1 MDQVKEIAVQ
11 YGMDA
16 LIWVLTLVVTTYVA
30 PAAKRALDAIEDEK
44 KREQIKAAA
53 GGLYKF
59 VEAITSKTANKYD
72 DRAAELY
79 AIFVREVGRSPTES
93 EKRNVKQSLALAK
106 FDAQFPNASAK
117 DRAMFIDVLA
127 STAAEDHL
135 PQASQRLVK
144 RAGTVSNGDA
154 DGLSG
159 SVQIT
164 RPVPPVRSVSVS
176 PAPSA
181 PSARGISDGSVRA
194 YADHNL
200 PQSASATRSSTVVD
214 PPRGK
219 ED

>member
-1 MDQVKEIAVQ
+1 MDEIKSVALQ
-11 YGMDA
+11 YGADA
-16 LIWVLTLVVTTYVA
+16 LLWLLTLVVTTYVA

-106 FDAQFPNASAK
+106 FDAQFPNASPK

-144 RAGTVSNGDA
+144 RAGTMSSGDA
-154 DGLSG
+154 DGLLG

-164 RPVPPVRSVSVS
+164 RPAPSVRSVSVS
-176 PAPSA
+176 PA
-181 PSARGISDGSVRA
+181 RGISDASARV

-200 PQSASATRSSTVVD
+200 PQSASATRSSTTVD